1 MPKVL
6 TKTVF
11 ALFGASVL
19 CAAALRCVQLFSQ
32 TDTKTGFVIK
42 EAYLSAGAVYILCI
56 VAAAVCG
63 IFFHKKLAAVDPFS
77 KNKSK
82 PLFYIC
88 ILTGAA
94 MFYDF
99 VHQCVNCYDYASR
112 TAHFELNRFA
122 PMLITGV
129 TAILCTFYFI
139 IMGISF
145 LTDKYDFRRFVRFH
159 LVLAIRFIAELLTY
173 LTRYDDGFLAVEN
186 NLRCA
191 VLIFGILFSIALIRN
206 IDGSPAAPRAL
217 CFAGLSYAALSF
229 ILAVPRG
236 IALIC
241 QAELNK
247 VDFSAVSYLFIGL
260 FAVALTA
267 EALKK
272 DKSKEV

>member
-19 CAAALRCVQLFSQ
+19 CAAALRCVQLVSQ
-32 TDTKTGFVIK
+32 TDIKTGFVLK
-42 EAYLSAGAVYILCI
+42 EASLSAGAVYILCV
-56 VAAAVCG
+56 VAAACCG
-63 IFFHKKLAAVDPFS
+63 MLFNKRLTAIDPFA

-82 PLFYIC
+82 RLFYVC
-88 ILTGAA
+88 VLTGAA

-112 TAHFELNRFA
+112 NAHFELNRFA
-122 PMLITGV
+122 PMLITGI

-145 LTDKYDFRRFVRFH
+145 VTDKYDFRRFVRFH

-173 LTRYDDGFLAVEN
+173 LTRYDDGYFAVEN

-191 VLIFGILFSIALIRN
+191 VLIFGIIFSVALIRN
-206 IDGSPAAPRAL
+206 IDGNPAAPRAL

-236 IALIC
+236 IAFIC
-241 QAELNK
+241 GAELNK
-247 VDFSAVSYLFIGL
+247 VDFSSVSYLFIGI
-260 FAVALTA
+260 FAIALTA

-272 DKSKEV
+272 DKTKEV

>member
-6 TKTVF
+6 TKTFF

-32 TDTKTGFVIK
+32 TDIKTGFVLK
-42 EAYLSAGAVYILCI
+42 EASLSAGAVYILCI
-56 VAAAVCG
+56 ISAAACG
-63 IFFHKKLAAVDPFS
+63 IFFHKKLNAADPFG
-77 KNKSK
+77 KNKSRA
-82 PLFYIC
+82 LFYIC
-88 ILTGAA
+88 ILTGAS

-99 VHQCVNCYDYASR
+99 VHQCINCYNYASR
-112 TAHFELNRFA
+112 TSDLELNRFI
-122 PMLITGV
+122 PMMIAGI

-145 LTDKYDFRRFVRFH
+145 VTDKHDFRRFVRFH
-159 LVLAIRFIAELLTY
+159 LVLALRFIVELLAC

-186 NLRCA
+186 NLHCA
-191 VLIFGILFSIALIRN
+191 VLIFGIIFSIALIRN
-206 IDGSPAAPRAL
+206 IDGDPAAAGML
-217 CFAGLSYAALSF
+217 CFAGTAYAALSF

-236 IALIC
+236 IAFIGG
-241 QAELNK
+241 AELNRTA
-247 VDFSAVSYLFIGL
+247 FSSVSYLFIGI

-272 DKSKEV
+272 NKTKEV

>member
-19 CAAALRCVQLFSQ
+19 CAAALRCLQLFSQ
-32 TDTKTGFVIK
+32 TDIKTGFLIK
-42 EAYLSAGAVYILCI
+42 EASLSAGAVYILCV
-56 VAAAVCG
+56 VAAACCG
-63 IFFHKKLAAVDPFS
+63 IFFNKRLTAIDPFTN
-77 KNKSK
+77 NKSK
-82 PLFYIC
+82 RLFYVC
-88 ILTGAA
+88 VLTGAA

-112 TAHFELNRFA
+112 NAHLELNRFV
-122 PMLITGV
+122 PMFITGI

-145 LTDKYDFRRFVRFH
+145 VTDKYDFRRFIRFH
-159 LVLAIRFIAELLTY
+159 LVLAIRFIAELLTC

-191 VLIFGILFSIALIRN
+191 VLIFGIIFSVALLRN
-206 IDGSPAAPRAL
+206 IDGSPAAPRVL

-229 ILAVPRG
+229 IFAVPRG
-236 IALIC
+236 IAFIC
-241 QAELNK
+241 GAELYK
-247 VDFSAVSYLFIGL
+247 VDFSSVSYLFIGI
-260 FAVALTA
+260 FAIALTA
-267 EALKK
+267 EAFKIEK
-272 DKSKEV
+272 TKEV